1 MPTAD
6 EIRALT
12 GRRVLLRLVPEAGG
26 ETVEGRLAGTLEAAD
41 GLVVVI
47 EREGSPERRF
57 SCNYQH
63 IESLEGQGEPAP
75 PLT

>member
-1 MPTAD
+1 MPTTD

-12 GRRVLLRLVPEAGG
+12 GQRVLLRLVPEAGG

-47 EREGSPERRF
+47 EREAAPERRF

-63 IESLEGQGEPAP
+63 IAVLERQEETP

>member
-6 EIRALT
+6 EVRDLT
-12 GRRVLLRLVPEAGG
+12 GQKVLLRLVPEAGG

-47 EREGSPERRF
+47 EPEGSSGRRF

-63 IESLEGQGEPAP
+63 IAVLEKRD
-75 PLT
+75 

>member
-1 MPTAD
+1 VPTAD
-6 EIRALT
+6 EARALT
-12 GRRVLLRLVPEAGG
+12 GQRVLLRLVPEAGG

-63 IESLEGQGEPAP
+63 IAVLEKHDEATLP
-75 PLT
+75 

>member
-1 MPTAD
+1 
-6 EIRALT
+6 
-12 GRRVLLRLVPEAGG
+12 VPEAGG

-47 EREGSPERRF
+47 ERDGSPERRF

-63 IESLEGQGEPAP
+63 IAVLEKHDEATLP
-75 PLT
+75 